1 METRGYTSPLREE
14 AAARTRERVL
24 RAAAELF
31 AEGGYARTSVAAIAR
46 AAGVA
51 VNTVYTSVGG
61 KSALLLAMVDDRVA
75 DEAVR
80 ATTAALTSAT
90 SAAEVLRLVARGTSV
105 TRDRRE
111 LTLSV
116 LLDNRD
122 AHPDVAEAARVAEA
136 EVRARFAEAADRM
149 LELGGLREGVGG
161 EELRRALWFYF
172 GFPAWRVVRAEGLS
186 WDDGAAWLCGQA
198 SDSLLAR

>member
-61 KSALLLAMVDDRVA
+61 KSALLLAMVDDGVA

-90 SAAEVLRLVARGTSV
+90 SAAEVLRLLAQGTSV

-149 LELGGLREGVGG
+149 LELGGLRAGVGR

-186 WDDGAAWLCGQA
+186 WGDGAAWLCGQA